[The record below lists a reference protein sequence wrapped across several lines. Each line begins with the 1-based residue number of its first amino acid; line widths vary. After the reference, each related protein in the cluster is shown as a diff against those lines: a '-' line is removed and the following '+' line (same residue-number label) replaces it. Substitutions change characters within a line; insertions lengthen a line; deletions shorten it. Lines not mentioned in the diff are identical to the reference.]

1 MKHIESEQLW
11 ERIFIV
17 VVACFLFMV
26 VVMGIMAFT
35 HKTEPVEEK
44 YEPTKVIRAVEPM
57 TGEKEILPLP
67 EIITEAETERETGT
81 ELCESTTYVPAII
94 PDEPP
99 MIITPISDAEMI
111 AKVLYREC
119 PYCSKEQQSAVVW
132 VILNRVDN
140 GYGTISEVVTAP
152 NQFDYS
158 AYSPVREDLLEIAK
172 DVLARWE
179 REKDGEE
186 DVGRTIPAD
195 YLWFTGDGKV
205 NWFRNDFRGANGY
218 WDWSL
223 PSPYGGE

>member
-1 MKHIESEQLW
+1 MKRLTSEQVW
-11 ERIFIV
+11 ERLFII

-35 HKTEPVEEK
+35 HKTEKPKEK
-44 YEPTKVIRAVEPM
+44 YEPTKAIRAVEPM

-67 EIITEAETERETGT
+67 EIITEAETERETET
-81 ELCESTTYVPAII
+81 ELCESTTYVSAII
-94 PDEPP
+94 ADEPQTV
-99 MIITPISDAEMI
+99 ITPISDAEMI

-140 GYGTISEVVTAP
+140 GYGTIREVVTAP

-179 REKDGEE
+179 RDKDGEE
-186 DVGRTIPAD
+186 DVGRTIPVD

-205 NWFRNDFRGANGY
+205 NWFRNDFQGRNGY
-218 WDWSL
+218 WDFSL
-223 PSPYGGE
+223 PSPYEGE